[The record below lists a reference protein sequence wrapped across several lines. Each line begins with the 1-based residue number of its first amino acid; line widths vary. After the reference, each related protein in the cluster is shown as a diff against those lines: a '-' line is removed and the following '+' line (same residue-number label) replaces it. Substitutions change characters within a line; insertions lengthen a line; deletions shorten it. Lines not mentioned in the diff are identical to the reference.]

1 MPFARTKTS
10 QCVDTIDVHG
20 TAPANSFTTTSPES
34 QGGIDLVLNANEGI
48 QHHGASL
55 VQV

>member
-1 MPFARTKTS
+1 MPLARTKTS